1 MDLIKLGWAI
11 RGVFNKPF
19 FKQFG
24 NMSYLGKPIIIHGK
38 DKISIGNKVRIYP
51 NIRLEVLGG
60 GVPYRSRI
68 IHQLG
73 RTSI

>member
-51 NIRLEVLGG
+51 NIRLEVFG
-60 GVPYRSRI
+60 GVPFKSRI
-68 IHQLG
+68 THQLD
-73 RTSI
+73 RMSI